1 MEDHTIDTTLG
12 HVRVR
17 TNGDGEPIMFWPSLL
32 MTGDMWRAQADY
44 FGRQHQVILVDSP
57 GHGESQSLTAPF
69 TFAECAQVIVD
80 VLDGLGLERTHFI
93 GNSWGGMI
101 GGAFAAMHA
110 GRIGRRS

>member
-17 TNGDGEPIMFWPSLL
+17 TNGDGAGPAAREPIMFWPSLL

-80 VLDGLGLERTHFI
+80 VLDGLGPERTT
-93 GNSWGGMI
+93 SAATP
-101 GGAFAAMHA
+101 GA
-110 GRIGRRS
+110 G

>member
-12 HVRVR
+12 DGRVR
-17 TNGDGEPIMFWPSLL
+17 TNGDGRVRTGGTGEPIMFWPSLL

-80 VLDGLGLERTHFI
+80 VLDGLGPERTT
-93 GNSWGGMI
+93 SAATP
-101 GGAFAAMHA
+101 GA
-110 GRIGRRS
+110 G

>member
-1 MEDHTIDTTLG
+1 MEDHTIDTTSAACACAPMTTVSRRL
-12 HVRVR
+12 
-17 TNGDGEPIMFWPSLL
+17 IFWPSLL

-80 VLDGLGLERTHFI
+80 VLDGLGPERTA
-93 GNSWGGMI
+93 SAATP
-101 GGAFAAMHA
+101 GA
-110 GRIGRRS
+110 G